1 MSLAE
6 SLRSRSVPTAGG
18 GRRLGTV
25 ARLEVDGGHTRVT
38 VLDGHGGGSAV
49 TLAHRPDARAAEG
62 VTGGYRHVSWVRI
75 ALHDDGP
82 RAAVHGQRHRL
93 PVTAAIPVDAALGL
107 ARAGVPTLVTTG
119 GPA

>member
-6 SLRSRSVPTAGG
+6 SRRSRPVPTAGG

-25 ARLEVDGGHTRVT
+25 VRLEVEGSCTHVS
-38 VLDGHGGGSAV
+38 VLDGQGGGSAV
-49 TLAHRPDARAAEG
+49 TLAHRPDARTAAG
-62 VTGGYRHVSWVRI
+62 IAGGYRHVSWVRI

-82 RAAVHGQRHRL
+82 RAVVHGQRHRL
-93 PVTAAIPVDAALGL
+93 PVTAPLPVDAALGL